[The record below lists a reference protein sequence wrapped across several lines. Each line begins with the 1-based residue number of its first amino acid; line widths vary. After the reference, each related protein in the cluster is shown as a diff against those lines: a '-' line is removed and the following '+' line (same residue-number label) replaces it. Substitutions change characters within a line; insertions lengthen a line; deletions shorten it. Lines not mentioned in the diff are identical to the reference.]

1 MKYSGGDVATIR
13 EYAGYRDALREL
25 DAKVSEVFGK
35 KMSWGDLFTLERH
48 MDGGSVRFWDGG
60 EMKEHKLTQG
70 NEAFVTQESIVE
82 PKSVVLYL
90 RA

>member
-1 MKYSGGDVATIR
+1 MRIIDPVIDFKKPAREILGD
-13 EYAGYRDALREL
+13 EP
-25 DAKVSEVFGK
+25 S
-35 KMSWGDLFTLERH
+35 
-48 MDGGSVRFWDGG
+48 DGG

-82 PKSVVLYL
+82 QKSDMLYL